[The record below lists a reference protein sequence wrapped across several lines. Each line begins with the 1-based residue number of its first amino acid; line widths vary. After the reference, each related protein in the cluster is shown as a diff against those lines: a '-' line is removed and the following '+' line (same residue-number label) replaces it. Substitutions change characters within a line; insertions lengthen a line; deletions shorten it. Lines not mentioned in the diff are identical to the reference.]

1 MAMAVLLLPPVVEN
15 FSDTLFTQNM
25 PSNKKVLKYGGNWK
39 ASLSISQGLATL
51 SHTPQTQ
58 LYIHKKFLV
67 GTLYT
72 TFLCFHKNLKKKNIY
87 IYLVKSVN
95 VKEIWIRYNKVRE
108 NFKKNF
114 HEIGTGARWLLFFW
128 TTFWAWKC
136 TVE

>member
-67 GTLYT
+67 GTLYIHDILV
-72 TFLCFHKNLKKKNIY
+72 FSQEFEEKNIFSK
-87 IYLVKSVN
+87 IC
-95 VKEIWIRYNKVRE
+95 
-108 NFKKNF
+108 
-114 HEIGTGARWLLFFW
+114 
-128 TTFWAWKC
+128 KC
-136 TVE
+136 QGNLNTL